1 MGTHYQGTEKE
12 VRALNTYIKLMRA
25 ANTIQSLV
33 ERRLNTLGLTENQ
46 FGSMEILYYLGP
58 QSQRDLGGKLF
69 TSGGNITMVIDN
81 LEKRGLVQRIR
92 SETDRRT
99 IIVSLTEQGHQMIA
113 DIMPGQIESIV
124 ELFAPLEADEQE
136 MLSTLCKKLGLANRP
151 ER

>member
-1 MGTHYQGTEKE
+1 MGTHHQGAQEE
-12 VRALNTYIKLMRA
+12 VRALNVYIKLMRA

-58 QSQRDLGGKLF
+58 QSQRDLGSKLF

-81 LEKRGLVQRIR
+81 LEKRSLVERVR

-99 IIVSLTEQGHQMIA
+99 IIVSLTEQGRQLIA
-113 DIMPGQIESIV
+113 EIMPGQIDSIV
-124 ELFAPLEADEQE
+124 ELFAPLDAEEQE
-136 MLSTLCKKLGLANRP
+136 TLSALCKKLGLANRP

>member
-1 MGTHYQGTEKE
+1 MGTHYQGTEEE

-33 ERRLNTLGLTENQ
+33 ERRLDTFGLTENQ

-58 QSQRDLGGKLF
+58 QSQRELGSKLF

-81 LEKRGLVQRIR
+81 LEKRGLVQRVR
-92 SETDRRT
+92 SESDRRT
-99 IIVSLTEQGHQMIA
+99 IIVSLTEQGRELIA
-113 DIMPGQIESIV
+113 EIMPGQIQAIV
-124 ELFAPLEADEQE
+124 ELFAPLASEEQE
-136 MLSTLCKKLGLANRP
+136 RLGDLCKKLGLANRP